1 MPTVSVSVSTLGV
14 IACSP
19 DPVPV
24 SGADATITF
33 NLVTTGY
40 TFPANAAI
48 VVPTPANQF
57 PDPSQTVSPNQATLF
72 DVNSDSNSYKYVV
85 RVIRSSDNQPLDLDP
100 TIENG
105 K

>member
-1 MPTVSVSVSTLGV
+1 MPTVNVSVSSIGI

-24 SGADATITF
+24 SGASATITF

-40 TFPANAAI
+40 TFPASGAI
-48 VVPTPANQF
+48 VVPSPANQF
-57 PDPSQTVSPNQATLF
+57 PDPSSTVSSTTATLL
-72 DVNSDSNSYKYVV
+72 DVNSDSNDYKYVV
-85 RVIRSSDNQPLDLDP
+85 RVVRSSDNQPLDLDP
-100 TIENG
+100 TIQNG

>member
-1 MPTVSVSVSTLGV
+1 MPTVSVSVSSIGA

-33 NLVTTGY
+33 NLVTSGY
-40 TFPANAAI
+40 TFPASGAI
-48 VVPTPANQF
+48 VVPAPSNQF
-57 PDPSQTVSPNQATLF
+57 PNPSSTVSSTTATLF
-72 DVNSDSNSYKYVV
+72 DVNSDSNTYKYVV
-85 RVIRSSDNQPLDLDP
+85 RVIRSSDNVPLDVDP
-100 TIENG
+100 LIENG

>member
-1 MPTVSVSVSTLGV
+1 MPTVSVSVSTLG
-14 IACSP
+14 IISCSP

-24 SGADATITF
+24 SGANATLTF
-33 NLVTTGY
+33 NLVSTGY
-40 TFPANAAI
+40 NFPANGAI
-48 VVPTPANQF
+48 VVPAPSNQF
-57 PDPSQTVSPNQATLF
+57 PNPSQTVSSTTATLF
-72 DVNSDSNSYKYVV
+72 DVNSDSKNYKYVV

>member
-1 MPTVSVSVSTLGV
+1 MPTVSVSVSTVGV
-14 IACSP
+14 IACNP

-24 SGADATITF
+24 SGANATLTF
-33 NLVTTGY
+33 NLVSSGY
-40 TFPANAAI
+40 TFPANGAI
-48 VVPTPANQF
+48 VVPAPSNQF
-57 PDPSQTVSPNQATLF
+57 PDPSSTVSSTTATLF

-100 TIENG
+100 TVENG

>member
-1 MPTVSVSVSTLGV
+1 MPTVSVSVSSIGV

-33 NLVTTGY
+33 NLVTSGY
-40 TFPANAAI
+40 TFPTSGAI
-48 VVPTPANQF
+48 VVPAPSNQF
-57 PDPSQTVSPNQATLF
+57 PNPSSTVSSTTATLF
-72 DVNSDSNSYKYVV
+72 DVNSDDQEYKYVV

-100 TIENG
+100 TIQNG